1 MTVTVSDRPA
11 GNEKDRD
18 ELVEL
23 VYDEL
28 RQIAGRL
35 MRREDP
41 NHSLQ
46 PTAVVHEA
54 VIRLLGEGVFQKAGE
69 RSHLIAA
76 AVRAMRE
83 LLIDHARR
91 RAAWRHGGRSRR
103 VSLDSVVDYF
113 EKQGLDI
120 VAVHE
125 ALDRLRS
132 LHQRQS
138 HVISLRYIGGLTVDE
153 IASSL
158 DVSTTTVERD
168 LRLARAWLHDQL
180 EDN

>member
-1 MTVTVSDRPA
+1 MTLTASDKPA
-11 GNEKDRD
+11 ENEQGTD
-18 ELVEL
+18 ELVQL

-54 VIRLLGEGVFQKAGE
+54 VIRLLGEGVFQKAGD
-69 RSHLIAA
+69 RSHLIGA

-113 EKQGLDI
+113 ENQGLDI
-120 VAVHE
+120 VTVHE
-125 ALDRLRS
+125 ALDRLGS

-138 HVISLRYIGGLTVDE
+138 HVISLRYFGGLTVDE

-158 DVSTTTVERD
+158 EVSTTTVERD

-180 EDN
+180 EDK